1 MTHADSSSFLTAL
14 LDRIPRVAFTPDVI
28 WVDDSSGKALIA
40 LSKNADPDGGCG
52 KSDHLA
58 FMRIRSQRRALYGW
72 TPTPDEV
79 EGAQVSTTDCR
90 GGDLDRM
97 LNPDKGRFAI
107 GARLASCC
115 LVVEWDRYGEHHHNL
130 ELDDGLTMSWA
141 RLDADLDDPAP
152 FTVCQLG
159 PRRLWDG
166 VEAAYDWWHEHG
178 EPGLDQF
185 GFHCDDGRPM
195 AVAQRARQGGSRAVD
210 W

>member
-1 MTHADSSSFLTAL
+1 MPRSAPPTAAAVTWIECST
-14 LDRIPRVAFTPDVI
+14 RT
-28 WVDDSSGKALIA
+28 
-40 LSKNADPDGGCG
+40 
-52 KSDHLA
+52 
-58 FMRIRSQRRALYGW
+58 RAG
-72 TPTPDEV
+72 
-79 EGAQVSTTDCR
+79 
-90 GGDLDRM
+90 
-97 LNPDKGRFAI
+97 FAI

-210 W
+210 WQRTDHDPQ